1 MKDNPSDNMK
11 NSIIDAARQVF
22 LRYGFF
28 KTTMEDISRAVGKG
42 KSSLYYY
49 FKSKE
54 EIFELVLAEEL
65 QPHFAEAEQI
75 LSSIDDAQQKFYEYL
90 LLRMKILKRLVEL
103 YYIEP
108 NGYFEHFTFIEK
120 IRHDY
125 DEAEKGYIKRI
136 LEYGNAKGAFDI
148 KDIPRTVD
156 ALVAAFKGYEY
167 LCVIEDNES
176 KMDEKLKGFMD
187 LLYYGIV
194 RR

>member
-1 MKDNPSDNMK
+1 MKDSVNDNMR
-11 NSIIDAARQVF
+11 NTIIDAARQVF

-54 EIFELVLAEEL
+54 EIFEMVLAKEL
-65 QPHFAEAEQI
+65 KPHFAEAEQI
-75 LSSIDDAQQKFYEYL
+75 LSGIDDSQQKFYEYL

-103 YYIEP
+103 YYLEP
-108 NGYFEHFTFIEK
+108 NGYFEHFAFIEK

-136 LEYGNAKGAFDI
+136 LEYGNAKRAFDI
-148 KDIPRTVD
+148 KDMPRTVE
-156 ALVAAFKGYEY
+156 AVIAAFKGYEY
-167 LCVIEDNES
+167 RCIIEDNGAE
-176 KMDEKLKGFMD
+176 MDEKLKTFMD
-187 LLYYGIV
+187 LLYFGIA